1 MGWDEIALLF
11 AGGVLA
17 GCINVVAGGAGFMT
31 FPLLV
36 AAGMSEI
43 EANASNFVALL
54 PANVASL
61 FGYRYE
67 LRRPNL
73 RLRPRLALAAIG
85 GTCGSLALLGLGEAS
100 FRSAIPW
107 LLTFSTVAFA
117 LAPTIK
123 RWLEHK
129 HGFDGRSWIWLSF
142 LLEFIVY
149 VYGGYFGLGM
159 GVVLLAL
166 YAMFGH
172 DDLHEANAIRN
183 ATITLITLIGIAL
196 FAHAGVIRWL
206 PSLIMM
212 LGAFIGGYVM
222 IKFVR
227 SVPQNWVRWGILVW
241 SVTLTGI
248 AFWRYS

>member
-1 MGWDEIALLF
+1 MGWEEIALLF

-17 GCINVVAGGAGFMT
+17 GCINVLAGGAGFMT

-61 FGYRYE
+61 YGYRHE
-67 LRRPNL
+67 LRRPTL
-73 RLRPRLALAAIG
+73 HLKPRLALAGIG
-85 GTCGSLALLGLGEAS
+85 GALGALALLGLGEAS
-100 FRSAIPW
+100 FRVAIPW
-107 LLTFSTVAFA
+107 LLTFSTISFA

-123 RWLEHK
+123 RWLEQRHN
-129 HGFDGRSWIWLSF
+129 FDGKRWLWLSF
-142 LLEFIVY
+142 ALEFIVY

-172 DDLHEANAIRN
+172 EDIHEANSIRN

-206 PSLIMM
+206 PSLVMM
-212 LGAFIGGYVM
+212 AGAFLGGYLM
-222 IKFVR
+222 IKVAR
-227 SVPQNWVRWGILVW
+227 SVPQVWVRWGILAW
-241 SVTLTGI
+241 SVTLTAI
-248 AFWRYS
+248 AFWRYH

>member
-1 MGWDEIALLF
+1 MGWEEMALLF

-17 GCINVVAGGAGFMT
+17 GCINVLAGGAGFMT

-61 FGYRYE
+61 YGYRHE
-67 LRRPNL
+67 LRRPTL
-73 RLRPRLALAAIG
+73 HLKPRLAFAGIG
-85 GTCGSLALLGLGEAS
+85 GALGSLALLGLGEAS
-100 FRSAIPW
+100 FRVAIPW
-107 LLTFSTVAFA
+107 LLTFSTISFA

-123 RWLEHK
+123 RWLEQRHN
-129 HGFDGRSWIWLSF
+129 FDGKRWLWLSF
-142 LLEFIVY
+142 ALEFIVY

-172 DDLHEANAIRN
+172 EDIHEANSIRN

-206 PSLIMM
+206 PSLVMM
-212 LGAFIGGYVM
+212 AGAFLGGYLM
-222 IKFVR
+222 IKVAR
-227 SVPQNWVRWGILVW
+227 SVPQVWVRWGILAW
-241 SVTLTGI
+241 SVTLTAI
-248 AFWRYS
+248 AFWRYH

>member
-1 MGWDEIALLF
+1 MGWEETALLF

-17 GCINVVAGGAGFMT
+17 GCINVLAGGAGFMT

-61 FGYRYE
+61 YGYRHE
-67 LRRPNL
+67 LRRPTL
-73 RLRPRLALAAIG
+73 HLKPRLALAGIG
-85 GTCGSLALLGLGEAS
+85 GALGSLALLGLGEAS
-100 FRSAIPW
+100 FRVAIPW
-107 LLTFSTVAFA
+107 LLTFSTVSFA

-123 RWLEHK
+123 RWLERRHN
-129 HGFDGRSWIWLSF
+129 FDGKRWLWLSF
-142 LLEFIVY
+142 ALEFIVY

-172 DDLHEANAIRN
+172 EDIHEANSIRN

-206 PSLIMM
+206 PSLVMM
-212 LGAFIGGYVM
+212 AGAFIGGYLM
-222 IKFVR
+222 IKLAR
-227 SVPQNWVRWGILVW
+227 SVPQVWVRWGILAW
-241 SVTLTGI
+241 SIALTAI
-248 AFWRYS
+248 AFWRYH